1 MKKEILLPLIA
12 LLSGV
17 LLTLMIMSNSYLSTF
32 TSPLHASW
40 LTHGIGAIVA
50 LIIWL
55 TVKKHLPPRHA
66 GTKMPLVLSR
76 RDTRCVYRTA
86 GGDHR

>member
-55 TVKKHLPPRHA
+55 TVKK
-66 GTKMPLVLSR
+66 
-76 RDTRCVYRTA
+76 
-86 GGDHR
+86 

>member
-55 TVKKHLPPRHA
+55 TVKKHLPPRRYKNA
-66 GTKMPLVLSR
+66 AVVLSR